1 MEVNDH
7 HRYLFLGKIT
17 GTLSESEEIELQNV
31 FSNNIEARLAYEAL
45 VDRLP
50 SGGVQESFEYLNKPG
65 FWEDVPRQIHR
76 EQGKRRRKV
85 VFGIASALTIISGII
100 FLVEISNRN
109 QGPTQSIPVLAK
121 QKKGLVLRLA
131 NGKSVNLTETKGTI
145 NVEGLALQNQNQ
157 QLSYQAT
164 NNTTPGNNTLTIP
177 VGMDYKINLSDGSE
191 IWLNS
196 VTELQF
202 PSAFDSLKREI
213 RINGEA
219 YLNIKKDLS
228 RPFIVHLP
236 GNTVKVLGT
245 EFNVNSYSANLVK
258 VSLVEGA
265 VALTSARDSI
275 NILPGL
281 QANSTG
287 GSINV
292 QPFDAKK
299 TLGWRDGIFY
309 FEKANLNELSEVIG
323 RWFGTKTHIDD
334 PVLLTKR
341 FAGILDKNRPL
352 ASFLDNLKAI
362 AKIDSYFDKD
372 GVLHFKYVHHVP

>member
-17 GTLSESEEIELQNV
+17 GTLTESEERELQDV
-31 FSNNIEARLAYEAL
+31 FSDNIEARLAYEAL

-50 SGGVQESFEYLNKPG
+50 SGGVQESFKYLNKPG
-65 FWEDVPRQIHR
+65 FWEDLPRKIHQ

-85 VFGIASALTIISGII
+85 VFSIASALTIISAII
-100 FLVEISNRN
+100 FLVEIFNRN
-109 QGPTQSIPVLAK
+109 QGPTQPIPALVK
-121 QKKGLVLRLA
+121 QEKRLVLKLA
-131 NGKSVNLTETKGTI
+131 NGKSVNLTEAKGTI
-145 NVEGLALQNQNQ
+145 NVEGLALQNENEQLFYRATQN
-157 QLSYQAT
+157 AA
-164 NNTTPGNNTLTIP
+164 PGNNTLTVP
-177 VGMDYKINLSDGSE
+177 AGMDFKINLSDGSE

-202 PSAFDSLKREI
+202 PSEFDSLKREI

-219 YLNIKKDLS
+219 YLRIKKDAS

-245 EFNVNSYSANLVK
+245 EFNVNSYSAKLVK

-265 VALTSARDSI
+265 LILKSAKDSI

-287 GSINV
+287 GSIYSE
-292 QPFDAKK
+292 PFDAKK

-309 FEKANLNELSEVIG
+309 FEKANLDELSDVIV

-334 PVLLTKR
+334 PALLTKR

-372 GVLHFKYVHHVP
+372 GVLHFK